1 LNFDCHLDALIF
13 LKTFIDKVDKVDHG
27 FGLVIQIPTHL
38 KRNKTKIVKMWLLNF
53 MDGKKIQF
61 FGIEI

>member
-1 LNFDCHLDALIF
+1 M
-13 LKTFIDKVDKVDHG
+13 DKVDHG